1 MESIWEKT
9 CRGPARPPLYG
20 KAHADVAVI
29 GGGMTGILTALELQ
43 ERGLQV
49 VVAEAGHVGGGQT
62 GRTTAKLTAQHGAI
76 YAGLIERLGREKA
89 AMYARA
95 NRRAV
100 ERCCARIELE
110 HIDCDLERTD
120 SWLHSYDRED
130 ALLREAEAERALGLD
145 ASFEPDTPL
154 PLRVCGGVRLRGQAQ
169 FHPLKF
175 LQALADRLTIY
186 ERTPVEHVEGGTL
199 FTPRGTIEAGRVVF
213 ASHYPFVNVPGL
225 YFARMHQERSYVL
238 ALENAPIP
246 KGMYYGYEAYA
257 CSMRGCGHVT
267 LLGGGA
273 HRTGKNPQGG
283 HYDALREAAKIL
295 FPDSRE
301 VGHWSAQ
308 DCMTASGVPYI
319 GRFSR
324 KSEDFL
330 VATGFRKWG
339 MSSAMAAAEIL
350 SGLICDGG
358 HPDAD
363 IFDPTLLS
371 QQRPDRVADEG
382 VHAVCGLAKRVLHG
396 QAGMPQELP
405 VGQGGTAVVDGRQMG
420 VYRASETE
428 YYAVEL
434 ACPHLGCRLEWNPDD
449 KSWDCPCHGSR
460 FDYRGNRLSAPAQ
473 TALPACRLPDRPDAR
488 A

>member
-9 CRGPARPPLYG
+9 CKGPARPPLYG
-20 KAHADVAVI
+20 KAQADVAVI

-95 NRRAV
+95 NCRAV

-120 SWLHSYDRED
+120 SWLYSYDRED

-225 YFARMHQERSYVL
+225 
-238 ALENAPIP
+238 
-246 KGMYYGYEAYA
+246 
-257 CSMRGCGHVT
+257 
-267 LLGGGA
+267 
-273 HRTGKNPQGG
+273 
-283 HYDALREAAKIL
+283 
-295 FPDSRE
+295 
-301 VGHWSAQ
+301 
-308 DCMTASGVPYI
+308 
-319 GRFSR
+319 
-324 KSEDFL
+324 
-330 VATGFRKWG
+330 
-339 MSSAMAAAEIL
+339 
-350 SGLICDGG
+350 
-358 HPDAD
+358 
-363 IFDPTLLS
+363 
-371 QQRPDRVADEG
+371 
-382 VHAVCGLAKRVLHG
+382 
-396 QAGMPQELP
+396 
-405 VGQGGTAVVDGRQMG
+405 
-420 VYRASETE
+420 
-428 YYAVEL
+428 
-434 ACPHLGCRLEWNPDD
+434 
-449 KSWDCPCHGSR
+449 
-460 FDYRGNRLSAPAQ
+460 
-473 TALPACRLPDRPDAR
+473 
-488 A
+488 